1 MIVGEKGETLT
12 LVCQHRW
19 KIVFQEDNSDN
30 NSQYLSRKNRNLH

>member
-30 NSQYLSRKNRNLH
+30 KLLSIKKKS